1 MTRLLITGATGY
13 LGQCF
18 VKEVLRSTDWE
29 IISLQRNWGGANQRV
44 KPIPYDIRS
53 PLSTSRWAPDPVDY
67 IVHLAADV
75 HALRSLKDPSSF
87 VQTNIIGTFN
97 LLEAARVLKPKKFV
111 YMSTAEVLGGRDE
124 GYSKEDDQLRPSNPY
139 AATKAA
145 GELLAY
151 SYFKAFEVPVVTVR
165 TMNLWGPTQIDETK
179 YVPMVRKMLLA
190 GEEIQ
195 IHTKDNK
202 PGVRQWITGEQ
213 FVRELLR
220 LIESGVPGETYH
232 VVGEEKT
239 NLQVAQEVAD
249 KMNLTMKYRL
259 VEQPRTHEHRYAIV
273 STKP

>member
-1 MTRLLITGATGY
+1 M
-13 LGQCF
+13 
-18 VKEVLRSTDWE
+18 
-29 IISLQRNWGGANQRV
+29 

-53 PLSTSRWAPDPVDY
+53 PLSTTRWALDPVDY

-75 HALRSLKDPSSF
+75 HAVRSLKEPGAFIQS
-87 VQTNIIGTFN
+87 NIVGTFN
-97 LLEAARVLKPKKFV
+97 LLEAARALKPKKFV

-124 GYSKEDDQLRPSNPY
+124 GYSKEDDPLRPSNPY

-151 SYFKAFEVPVVTVR
+151 SYFKAFEIPVVIVR
-165 TMNLWGPTQIDETK
+165 TQNLNGPTQIDESK
-179 YVPMVRKMLLA
+179 FIPMVRKMLLA

-195 IHTKDNK
+195 IHTKNNK
-202 PGVRQWITGEQ
+202 PGVRQWITGEE

-220 LIESGVPGETYH
+220 LVESGVPGETYH

-249 KMNLTMKYRL
+249 KMNLTMRYRL
-259 VEQPRTHEHRYAIV
+259 VPQSASHEWRYALR
-273 STKP
+273 STK